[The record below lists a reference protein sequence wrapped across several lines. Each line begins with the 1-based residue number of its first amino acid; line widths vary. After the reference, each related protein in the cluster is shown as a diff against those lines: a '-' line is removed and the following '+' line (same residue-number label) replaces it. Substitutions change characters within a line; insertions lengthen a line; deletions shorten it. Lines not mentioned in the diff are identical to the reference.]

1 MNAPII
7 PYSEAALLVVAH
19 ARAMRDAR
27 DLRTERVDLP
37 AAQGRVLAT
46 AVHAERDQP
55 PFDRSTRDG
64 YAGRAE
70 DLMRGEW
77 LPVAGTLRAGAPPA
91 VSPLPAGRVFE
102 IMTGAAAPAQAD
114 CVVMLEHVDRREEDG
129 AVRLQ
134 AGRTA
139 KAGQNIVPRGMEAQR
154 SAVVLE
160 AGVRLE
166 PQHIAAAAACG
177 AAEVDV
183 CARPRVAILPT
194 GDELVELGAAMEPY
208 QIRNSNSYSLAA
220 QVRSAGG
227 DARRMPVARDE
238 RAHVRAMIE
247 RAIEDADML
256 LLSGGVSAGKY
267 DLVEETLLS
276 MGAEFVF
283 TGVAMQP
290 GKPVVF
296 GHMPAASGGGRIP
309 LFGLPGNPVSTM
321 VTFLL
326 FAAPMMRALGGEVAV
341 EPKFAQARLERELAT
356 QTGLTRFLP
365 ARLSGRWECATVETV
380 AWHGS
385 GDLAAT
391 ARASCFVVV
400 PPDVSRLKVGD
411 TVSVLLA

>member
-1 MNAPII
+1 MSAPVVTY
-7 PYSEAALLVVAH
+7 PEAALLVLEH
-19 ARAMRDAR
+19 ARALRDAA
-27 DLRTERVDLP
+27 DLKRERADLP
-37 AAQGRVLAT
+37 AAQGRVLAE
-46 AVHAERDQP
+46 AIHAERDQP

-70 DLMRGEW
+70 DLMGRQW
-77 LPVAGTLRAGAPPA
+77 LPVAGSLRAGSPQA
-91 VSPLPAGRVFE
+91 VSPLPPGQVLE
-102 IMTGAAAPAQAD
+102 IMTGAPAPAQAD
-114 CVVMLEHVDRREEDG
+114 CVAMLEHVERREEDG
-129 AVRLQ
+129 AIRLQ
-134 AGRTA
+134 AGRA
-139 KAGQNIVPRGMEAQR
+139 VRAGQNIVGRGSEAR
-154 SAVVLE
+154 RGAVVLE
-160 AGVRLE
+160 AGLRLE

-177 AAEVDV
+177 AADVDV
-183 CARPRVAILPT
+183 YTRPRVAILPT
-194 GDELVELGAAMEPY
+194 GDELVELNAPMEPY

-227 DARRMPVARDE
+227 DARRLPVARDE

-296 GHMPAASGGGRIP
+296 GHVPAGSGGRRIP

-326 FAAPMMRALGGEVAV
+326 FAAPMMRALGGEIAI
-341 EPKFAQARLERELAT
+341 EAKFAQARLLRELAT

-365 ARLSGRWECATVETV
+365 ARLSGGWEGAAVERI
-380 AWHGS
+380 AWQGS

-391 ARASCFVVV
+391 ARANCFVVI
-400 PPDVSRLKVGD
+400 PPDVTELSTGA